1 MFKNLA
7 AATLLAVCAFAA
19 HADEAEL
26 TAGAQYNKDG
36 FTAAIIKERLW
47 VFKND
52 SKELAD
58 YKESGIEPGISA
70 MLIGEGPDGM
80 TMKAPTADILTEYQ
94 AVK

>member
-1 MFKNLA
+1 MFKTFA
-7 AATLLAVCAFAA
+7 AATVLAVCAFAA
-19 HADEAEL
+19 HAGEAEM
-26 TAGAQYNKDG
+26 TAGAKYNKEG
-36 FTAAIIKERLW
+36 FTTAIINERLW

-58 YKESGIEPGISA
+58 YKTSDIEPAISA

-80 TMKAPTADILTEYQ
+80 TIKAANADVLAEYQ